1 MEALSEDQLVV
12 QVQMGDVDAFTELA
26 LRYKE
31 KIYRTVYWMIKNQQD
46 ADDLCQEVFLHAY
59 KHIINFKGRSSF
71 YTWIYRIAVNLTL
84 NFLKKKKREKKR
96 NQFQVQDLYAGDK
109 GAYHQFSPEK
119 KSLRKELRKKLSQA
133 IDALPDPYKISFVLV
148 VIQGMSHRQAS
159 DVLECSEN
167 TISWR
172 MFKARKMLQSKLIPY
187 LGGSE

>member
-1 MEALSEDQLVV
+1 MEDISEDQLVAHA
-12 QVQMGDVDAFTELA
+12 QMGDVDAFTELA

-31 KIYRTVYWMIKNQQD
+31 KIYRTVYWMTKNQQD
-46 ADDLCQEVFLHAY
+46 ADDLCQEVFLLSY
-59 KHIINFKGRSSF
+59 KHIKNFKGRSSF
-71 YTWIYRIAVNLTL
+71 YTWIYRITVNLTL

-96 NQFQVQDLYAGDK
+96 NQFQVQDLYLGDK

-119 KSLRKELRKKLSQA
+119 KSLRKELKKKLSQA
-133 IDALPDPYKISFVLV
+133 IETLPDPYKISFVLV